1 MHPLKTRRI
10 PSFKVKHLLL
20 ADHQEE
26 VLRCTKPHLTSI
38 KMPEMHQRGFTLSVD
53 VLLFST
59 VAPFVY
65 RIRLNPSLHET
76 MNAKVVA
83 VKLPADFSL
92 QHICVP
98 LPFSRGR
105 RKVTSLTADLA
116 PASLHAYLKSG
127 FGKTVPMSVFPE
139 SDAAA

>member
-1 MHPLKTRRI
+1 M
-10 PSFKVKHLLL
+10 
-20 ADHQEE
+20 
-26 VLRCTKPHLTSI
+26 
-38 KMPEMHQRGFTLSVD
+38 
-53 VLLFST
+53 
-59 VAPFVY
+59 
-65 RIRLNPSLHET
+65 RLNPSLHET

-92 QHICVP
+92 QCICVS
-98 LPFSRGR
+98 LLFSRGR

-139 SDAAA
+139 SDAAALNPNCAFTQQHQ